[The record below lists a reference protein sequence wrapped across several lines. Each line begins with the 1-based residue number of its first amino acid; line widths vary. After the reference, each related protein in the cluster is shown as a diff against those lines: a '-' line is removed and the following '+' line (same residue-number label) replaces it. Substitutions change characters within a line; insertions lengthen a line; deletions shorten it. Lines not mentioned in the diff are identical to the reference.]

1 MSEQTSGQVIK
12 DSEGRV
18 VGITH
23 IEKPFPVQEE
33 IEAAAAVEI
42 PLDPQQTAEFYVQQV
57 AALYQIPDSAVAA
70 LSESAT
76 DTYIEGEDSTL
87 RLAEEKT
94 SIDAHIVS
102 YAQTY
107 RGLTVHRAG
116 LVVRM
121 AGPDNLVLGSGHSFH
136 ADIDMTDQYWSD
148 FETATYRA
156 GEAAVE
162 TRLKGLLDQAGLA
175 FEQINSQRNLVY
187 RYVEQDRK
195 YEPDE
200 GGFESISLPDL
211 ASEPLPPEIEDGKHY
226 VVTECFF
233 TSLDSD
239 GFPLNWV
246 IFFEALTG
254 AVLYV
259 RPLIA
264 GVEGLVFP
272 NDPVSMS
279 GDAAISPLTPANQL
293 DAYRRSK
300 SLERLALPAPPADVE
315 LIGRFVELVE
325 WLPIVAAPPTEPNG
339 TAAVFNYGC
348 ATTDFAAVNAYYHMD
363 QLYKFVESLGFDLA
377 TYFDGASF
385 PVPVDHRGENGD
397 VNAHAHANVGG
408 NGIGRYRFG
417 LTDAASAVGIAADA
431 RVVCHEF
438 GHGVLYDHLNSG
450 TLGFAHGIGDSL
462 AAVLYDPESHAP
474 DRFSTFPFNNLITRR
489 HDRTSASWQFG
500 GANDNGGYQSTEI
513 LATVMF
519 RAYRA
524 IGGDDRALSER
535 QYASRYIAYL
545 LLQAPTLLGIL
556 IPDTADG
563 FATALQEAD
572 VGTRFFDGYSGAAV
586 HKVVRWAFEQQ
597 SLFGGDPPPVDVYL
611 DDGRGGEYGY
621 PAEELKSGDIWN
633 RHSADG
639 GLINQRPEAGET
651 NYLYVRVRNRG
662 TMAADD
668 VAVQAFQPSGNDGL
682 LWPDDWEP
690 LDTPLL
696 NLGAPIPAGGDAVV
710 GPFEWIPAKEC
721 GNQVLVSCSADGDD
735 SNISRLSGEILTR
748 RLATF
753 DNNIALGDIENS
765 CSCACLKAP
774 TVDAV
779 VSPTTDT
786 SVTLTGGKESGTA
799 IQIRGVEV
807 VAADNSET
815 WSADANLA
823 LGGNLIPIVAV
834 RANGETSDP
843 AYAYVDRQMYV
854 QLSGDT
860 MTGALQLDNADAAG
874 GLRMRSDDVGV
885 VEWNIKADD
894 EDVRIEHNPTASTLT
909 IGKA

>member
-1 MSEQTSGQVIK
+1 
-12 DSEGRV
+12 
-18 VGITH
+18 
-23 IEKPFPVQEE
+23 
-33 IEAAAAVEI
+33 
-42 PLDPQQTAEFYVQQV
+42 
-57 AALYQIPDSAVAA
+57 
-70 LSESAT
+70 
-76 DTYIEGEDSTL
+76 
-87 RLAEEKT
+87 
-94 SIDAHIVS
+94 
-102 YAQTY
+102 
-107 RGLTVHRAG
+107 
-116 LVVRM
+116 M
-121 AGPDNLVLGSGHSFH
+121 AGPDNLVLGSGHNYHF
-136 ADIDMTDQYWSD
+136 DIDLTDEYWGD
-148 FETATYRA
+148 FETAEYRA

-162 TRLKGLLDQAGLA
+162 IRLKDLLDKAGLE
-175 FEQINSQRNLVY
+175 FKQINSQRNLIY
-187 RYVEQDRK
+187 RYVEKDRR
-195 YEPDE
+195 YEEDE

-211 ASEPLPPEIEDGKHY
+211 ASEPLPPEIVDGKHY

-233 TSLDSD
+233 TSLDPD
-239 GFPLNWV
+239 GFSLNWV
-246 IFFEALTG
+246 IFFEALSG

-300 SLERLALPAPPADVE
+300 SLDRLALPAPPADVE
-315 LIGRFVELVE
+315 LTGRFVELQE
-325 WLPIVAAPPTEPNG
+325 LEPIVVAPPTEPNG

-348 ATTDFAAVNAYYHMD
+348 ATNDFAAVNAYYHLD
-363 QLYKFVESLGFDLA
+363 QLYKLVEFLGFDLA

-385 PVPVDHRGENGD
+385 PVPADHRGEGGD
-397 VNAHAHANVGG
+397 VNAHANG
-408 NGIGRYRFG
+408 NIAGDGIGRYRFG
-417 LTDAASAVGIAADA
+417 VTDAGSMVGIAADA

-438 GHGVLYDHLNSG
+438 GHGILWDHLNSPN
-450 TLGFAHGIGDSL
+450 LGFAHGIGDSL

-474 DRFSTFPFNNLITRR
+474 DRFLTFPFNLTVVRR
-489 HDRTSASWQFG
+489 HDRTSAAWQFG
-500 GANDNGGYQSTEI
+500 GANDIGGRNTTQI

-524 IGGDDRALSER
+524 IGGDDRELSER
-535 QYASRYIAYL
+535 RYASRYIAYL
-545 LLQAPTLLGIL
+545 LLQAPTLLGGW
-556 IPDTADG
+556 IPNTAVG

-572 VGTRFFDGYSGAAV
+572 VGTRFFDGYSGATV
-586 HKVVRWAFEQQ
+586 HKVIRWAFEQQ
-597 SLFGGDPPPVDVYL
+597 SLFDGDPPDVDVYL

-621 PAEELKSGDIWN
+621 PTEELRSGDIWN

-639 GLINQRPEAGET
+639 GLINQRPKAAET

-662 TMAADD
+662 TLAADD
-668 VAVQAFQPSGNDGL
+668 VAVQGFQPSGNDGV

-710 GPFEWIPAKEC
+710 GPFEWVPAKEC
-721 GNQVLVSCSADGDD
+721 GNQVLISCSADGDD
-735 SNISRLSGEILTR
+735 SNISRLSGEVLTC
-748 RLATF
+748 RLVTF
-753 DNNIALGDIENS
+753 DNNIALGDIES
-765 CSCACLKAP
+765 PCACSCLKAP

-786 SVTLTGGKESGTA
+786 SVTLSGGKEAGTA
-799 IQIRGVEV
+799 IHIRDVEE
-807 VAADNSET
+807 VAAGNSET
-815 WSADANLA
+815 WSADVNLE

-854 QLSGDT
+854 RLSGDT

-874 GLRMRSDDVGV
+874 GLRMRSDDSGA
-885 VEWNIKADD
+885 VEWDIKADE
-894 EDVRIEHNPTASTLT
+894 EDLRFEHNPTASTLT